1 MKKILSLILAAL
13 IVCPALASAG
23 SMEAV
28 FYRAR
33 TSTGVLMTDL
43 AIANAAT
50 VYTEAIPVDDNA
62 GFSSI
67 LVIEDKSGG
76 AGSVTITAEYSLDGT
91 NFYTVYTTSG
101 GSLTAESAIVTTL
114 ANQTRWIQH
123 TARLARYVRYKIVA
137 GADSEVTFD
146 TVWQRTR

>member
-1 MKKILSLILAAL
+1 MKKIFSLILAAL
-13 IVCPALASAG
+13 IFCPALAHAG

-28 FYRAR
+28 FKRLR
-33 TSTGVLMTDL
+33 DSNGTLMTQE

-50 VYTEAIPVDDNA
+50 VYTEAVPIDDNA
-62 GFSSI
+62 GFQSI
-67 LVIEDKSGG
+67 LVTEDKSGG
-76 AGSVTITAEYSLDGT
+76 AGSVAITAEYSLDGT

-101 GSLTAESAIVTTL
+101 GSLTAESAVVSTL

-137 GADSEVTFD
+137 AADSQITFD
-146 TVWQRTR
+146 VVFQRTR